1 MGHHLDDLIE
11 TFFLR
16 ALRGSGIEGLSSI
29 PKERALG
36 KGMLSKTFLEYFK
49 K

>member
-29 PKERALG
+29 PKERA
-36 KGMLSKTFLEYFK
+36 
-49 K
+49 